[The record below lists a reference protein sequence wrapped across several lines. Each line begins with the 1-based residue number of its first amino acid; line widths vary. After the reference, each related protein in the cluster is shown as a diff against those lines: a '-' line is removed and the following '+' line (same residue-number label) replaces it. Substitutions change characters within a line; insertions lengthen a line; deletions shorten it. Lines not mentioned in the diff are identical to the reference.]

1 MNSSRNC
8 SCGKASTGCAT
19 RCPSQTAQDLRAEA
33 YAALSGCDAVRTIAS
48 SDDLDTLVWYICN
61 ALNAGKSVRIAME
74 VVEG

>member
-1 MNSSRNC
+1 MNRC
-8 SCGKASTGCAT
+8 PYVGSCGKASTGCLT
-19 RCPSQTAQDLRAEA
+19 DCPNLRAEA